1 MHNIQGIVCLWFLTP
16 EVDATN
22 IIAPSSRF
30 TDFIMLSLSTT
41 TGYAIRALSCL
52 GPPDGPPMLVKDIAA
67 QSDVSNFYLA
77 KIISRLSEAGLVKSK
92 RGYTGGVQLARPAE
106 QISLLEV
113 SRAIEGEEW
122 TENCLLGMAQCSDE
136 RACPLHH
143 FWKNTRCEIRKN
155 LAETSLKDSA
165 EFEAHQK
172 KMK

>member
-1 MHNIQGIVCLWFLTP
+1 
-16 EVDATN
+16 
-22 IIAPSSRF
+22 
-30 TDFIMLSLSTT
+30 
-41 TGYAIRALSCL
+41 
-52 GPPDGPPMLVKDIAA
+52 MLVKDIAA

-106 QISLLEV
+106 QISLLDV

-136 RACPLHH
+136 RACPLHR
-143 FWKNTRCEIRKN
+143 FWKNTRSEIRKN

-172 KMK
+172 KRSTS

>member
-1 MHNIQGIVCLWFLTP
+1 
-16 EVDATN
+16 
-22 IIAPSSRF
+22 
-30 TDFIMLSLSTT
+30 MLSLSTT

-77 KIISRLSEAGLVKSK
+77 KIISRLSEAGLAKSK
-92 RGYTGGVQLARPAE
+92 RGYSGGVQLARPAE
-106 QISLLEV
+106 QISLLDV

-122 TENCLLGMAQCSDE
+122 TESCLLGIAQCSDE
-136 RACPLHH
+136 HACPLHH
-143 FWKNTRCEIRKN
+143 FWKNTRSEIRKN

-172 KMK
+172 ETVFPNSRKRQK